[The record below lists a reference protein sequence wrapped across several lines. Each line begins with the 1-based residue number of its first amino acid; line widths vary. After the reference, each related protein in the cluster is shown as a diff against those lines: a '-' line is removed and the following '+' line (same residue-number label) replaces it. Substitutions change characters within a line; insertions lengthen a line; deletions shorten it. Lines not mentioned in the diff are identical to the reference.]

1 MEESEYIFENNTTS
15 SESVDLKV
23 DIAAFLEG
31 LFYLS
36 ESDEPF
42 EYIEIDLPTE
52 TSLLVSD
59 VLMVLQKQKDEVT
72 EELSFEEFM
81 DPLCEMLDWYG
92 DEEKIMAN
100 RFLNLK
106 NYLLTQ
112 LNDIQVFRIG
122 EGRVEIYV
130 LGKVADCTKWA
141 GVKTV
146 SIET

>member
-1 MEESEYIFENNTTS
+1 MEESEYIFENYTTC
-15 SESVDLKV
+15 SESVDLKAE
-23 DIAAFLEG
+23 ITAFLEG

-42 EYIEIDLPTE
+42 EYIELNLPTE
-52 TSLLVSD
+52 TSLIGSELLV
-59 VLMVLQKQKDEVT
+59 VLQKQKDEVT
-72 EELSFEEFM
+72 EELGFEDFM

-106 NYLLTQ
+106 NYLLSQ